1 MKKKIEMKYIQNTI
15 KRYIYAYQCNK
26 VKNTIKAQNVFCSHD
41 FFEYIV
47 EECLQNVL
55 LYLEQIKN
63 QLDNI
68 KISPAKDEQFNQIY
82 NLIKKYFVVSGVN
95 IKEVD
100 LDEANICQSKRNFN
114 LITTE
119 IINLCNNE
127 YKKQQ
132 LMDEHIIHIK
142 LYIAKLYATIIKKLI
157 IDEKKPVRTII
168 YSPIIKKYIMD
179 EYKARIQIMYKN
191 YGKNNK
197 KKIMKY

>member
-1 MKKKIEMKYIQNTI
+1 MKYIQNTI
-15 KRYIYAYQCNK
+15 KRYIHAYQCNK

-100 LDEANICQSKRNFN
+100 LDEANICQRGRKVK
-114 LITTE
+114 LLTTKMTKSCD
-119 IINLCNNE
+119 IE
-127 YKKQQ
+127 YKEQQ

-142 LYIAKLYATIIKKLI
+142 LYIAKLYATIIKEI
-157 IDEKKPVRTII
+157 IDTDTNVDLLLALMQED
-168 YSPIIKKYIMD
+168 IIKSYIMKD
-179 EYKARIQIMYKN
+179 YKARIKM
-191 YGKNNK
+191 
-197 KKIMKY
+197 